1 MGADDNHFERLT
13 TYFEKSK
20 LVYDLLLRGA
30 KHLGFY
36 PNDSKISEEQAQLMM
51 QDLIAKK
58 LELSDSMRV
67 LDAGC
72 GEGIVSTYLSI
83 SYKCR
88 IEGITV
94 VPFETRRAKRLAEKL
109 GVTNRVGY
117 FLMDYSNTA
126 FKDACFDAIYTI
138 ESLVHSTNIRRTLNE
153 FYRVL
158 KPKGKIALFEYS
170 LANDNELTR
179 YERDI
184 INKVSYSSAMA
195 SFKYFRNNRIQEML
209 RSSGF
214 NEIDTIDITNNVAP
228 SVYRVK
234 RYFNLP
240 YSIVKLLRLQQNFP
254 NLTGVIEFSKLG
266 EKDLMKYKIISA
278 QK

>member
-1 MGADDNHFERLT
+1 MIC
-13 TYFEKSK
+13 
-20 LVYDLLLRGA
+20 
-30 KHLGFY
+30 FY
-36 PNDSKISEEQAQLMM
+36 
-51 QDLIAKK
+51 
-58 LELSDSMRV
+58 
-67 LDAGC
+67 
-72 GEGIVSTYLSI
+72 
-83 SYKCR
+83 
-88 IEGITV
+88 IEG
-94 VPFETRRAKRLAEKL
+94 KL
-109 GVTNRVGY
+109 KVMRNCSGKNLTSGRFRPEQVAGLNRNGWQLSPEWVAG
-117 FLMDYSNTA
+117 FNRNTQ
-126 FKDACFDAIYTI
+126 
-138 ESLVHSTNIRRTLNE
+138 
-153 FYRVL
+153 
-158 KPKGKIALFEYS
+158 
-170 LANDNELTR
+170 

-266 EKDLMKYKIISA
+266 EKDLMKCKIISA